1 MEGLN
6 EAILG
11 VLVLIIGT
19 VAGFVV
25 DWIKKASKNLQ
36 LKTDNELFKSYIE
49 KIEWSLTKA
58 VNATDKTFVDILKEA
73 GTWTKETGKE
83 ALRESVKT
91 MKRLLGAD
99 AIQFIQDTYGD
110 VTTYLENLI
119 ESKLKERE
127 VEEEIISIPHFAIV
141 GDDDENLE

>member
-99 AIQFIQDTYGD
+99 AVQFIQDTYGD